1 MALEAEL
8 SSSKQETMSVKADA
22 EILVKEAGMAADKK
36 VIRLTERTAK
46 VMLLS
51 GSTSEAMY
59 SRFCFYAAL
68 CILLRH

>member
-8 SSSKQETMSVKADA
+8 SSSKQETMSAKADA

-51 GSTSEAMY
+51 GCEAVY
-59 SRFCFYAAL
+59 SRFCFCAAL